1 MIKRFELTFKKVR
14 CCTLEKVQIL
24 VQVVQVKILGF
35 KYSGAVFSGD
45 KGLPLLLS
53 NREGWCKY
61 TATQCQGLMDQC
73 PADLESC

>member
-1 MIKRFELTFKKVR
+1 MKPYVAYYK
-14 CCTLEKVQIL
+14 KVQIWCNE
-24 VQVVQVKILGF
+24 QVKILGF
-35 KYSGAVFSGD
+35 KYSEAVFAGD
-45 KGLPLLLS
+45 KRLPVLLS